1 MKIRAAAGL
10 FLVLS
15 SSYLVLETCSTETE
29 VPTPI
34 SVDIYQN
41 MESGRSGDPLTPAI
55 MNASHQGLGSW
66 AAPAGILWVSSNN
79 SRSLPG
85 PIAVSGTP
93 YAGGGGTRSWMFLD
107 ANDYNFVTLLLPSTY
122 PRVTVACYVT
132 VGPTCLFWNQFDTLT
147 IEGISVFSV
156 LQIGGED
163 AAGPYLRA
171 HSRIADGT
179 STSSPDRIKVVAGKT
194 YWLNLHYDGPA
205 GKTRVAAFDP
215 DNGFIR
221 VGPILVADSVADAGI
236 QYFSCGR
243 CDTHGDNPD
252 CTTHSY
258 IDNIIIDFTNG
269 VFPLVP
275 GIAAG
280 DGSGR

>member
-1 MKIRAAAGL
+1 MKIREAAGL

-29 VPTPI
+29 VPTPT

-55 MNASHQGLGSW
+55 MNASHQGPGSW
-66 AAPAGILWVSSNN
+66 AAPAGTLWVSSNN

-85 PIAVSGTP
+85 PIAVSGTL
-93 YAGGGGTRSWMFLD
+93 YTGGGETRSWMFFD
-107 ANDYNFVTLLLPSTY
+107 ANDYNFVTLMLPATY

-147 IEGISVFSV
+147 LEGISVFSV

-179 STSSPDRIKVVAGKT
+179 STLSPDRIKVVAGKT

-205 GKTRVAAFDP
+205 GITRVAAFDP

-258 IDNIIIDFTNG
+258 IDNIIVDFTNG
-269 VFPLVP
+269 MFPLVP
-275 GIAAG
+275 GVAARE
-280 DGSGR
+280 GSGR

>member
-1 MKIRAAAGL
+1 MKIRVAAGL
-10 FLVLS
+10 ILVLS
-15 SSYLVLETCSTETE
+15 SKCLVLEACSTETE
-29 VPTPI
+29 IPTPI

-55 MNASHQGLGSW
+55 MNPSHQGAGSW
-66 AAPAGILWVSSNN
+66 AVPAGTLLVSSDG

-85 PIAVSGTP
+85 PIAVGGNL
-93 YAGGGGTRSWMFLD
+93 YAGGGGSRSWMFLD
-107 ANDYNFVTLLLPSTY
+107 ANDHHIVTLMLPSAY

-163 AAGPYLRA
+163 AAGPYFRA
-171 HSRIADGT
+171 HSHIADGT
-179 STSSPDRIKVVAGKT
+179 STFSLDRIKVVAGKT

-205 GKTRVAAFDP
+205 G
-215 DNGFIR
+215 
-221 VGPILVADSVADAGI
+221 
-236 QYFSCGR
+236 
-243 CDTHGDNPD
+243 DNPD
-252 CTTHSY
+252 CTTRSY
-258 IDNIIIDFTNG
+258 IDNSIIDFTNG

-280 DGSGR
+280 EGPSR